1 MPVEDPG
8 WTPGELEDFEAY
20 TEIGKIPK
28 LRKEIDQSHSDTPV
42 SDNISLELKK
52 RMGVID
58 LIPCNFDLLEGVDL
72 SSDAISQAFKPN
84 IKYESACENFIRIQA
99 EYGFSDPTAFLRVFL
114 TDSTT
119 VQETISNSYTKN
131 IIDDTLN
138 SLTSTKLGQLFHS
151 TFRSVASLGHDDP
164 GSNIAGEKVS
174 AAVNA
179 IGLGGPA
186 SKVAGQLAEV
196 LTHGSRISFPKIWA
210 GTEYNPSL
218 TCNIK
223 LMSPYG
229 HPDAIAKF
237 IIEPLG
243 KLLLLLAP
251 RTYSGLTTQRPN
263 FIALKSYGMANMNIC
278 SPSVL
283 EIRRGG
289 DDNSYNQYKQPLTV
303 DIAMTFDSVCEGF
316 AAFANYEDIDNPNPD
331 LNLFYSDN
339 LVKNFEK
346 DFETEPHAYFSTMR
360 TMVNS
365 FRPFK
370 YESTVTTQ
378 DQQIASPGSGGNE
391 NAPDSLTVTTESTT
405 STDTTVPPWII
416 PSESSSESITLSI

>member
-1 MPVEDPG
+1 MPFEFG
-8 WTPGELEDFEAY
+8 QLTPGVSAY

-28 LRKEIDQSHSDTPV
+28 LRKKIDQSHKDTPV
-42 SDNISLELKK
+42 SDNVSTELKK

-58 LIPCNFDLLEGVDL
+58 LIPCNFDLTQGVDL
-72 SSDAISQAFKPN
+72 SIKAIIKAFSPT
-84 IKYESACENFIRIQA
+84 IKFQGACDHFERLQT
-99 EYGFSDPTAFLRVFL
+99 EYGFSDPTSFLRVYL

-138 SLTSTKLGQLFHS
+138 SLTSTKLGQLFKT

-164 GSNIAGEKVS
+164 GSNTNGSKISELTE
-174 AAVNA
+174 A
-179 IGLGGPA
+179 IGLGGI
-186 SKVAGQLAEV
+186 SSVAGQLSEV

-237 IIEPLG
+237 IIEPIGRLM
-243 KLLLLLAP
+243 LLLAP

-263 FIALKSYGMANMNIC
+263 FVALKSYGMASMNIC

-303 DIAMTFDSVCEGF
+303 DIAMTFDSICEGF
-316 AAFANYEDIDNPNPD
+316 AAFANYDDVDNPNPD
-331 LNLFYSDN
+331 KGLFDRSGDDIMT
-339 LVKNFEK
+339 E
-346 DFETEPHAYFSTMR
+346 DFGKEFITQPNAYFSTLR
-360 TMVNS
+360 TLVNS
-365 FRPFK
+365 FRPLK
-370 YESTVTTQ
+370 PESTSTTRG
-378 DQQIASPGSGGNE
+378 QQTTSLGSSGNE
-391 NAPDSLTVTTESTT
+391 NPPESLGVETTSAASTEVTT
-405 STDTTVPPWII
+405 PPLVIS
-416 PSESSSESITLSI
+416 SESSSESMSITI

>member
-243 KLLLLLAP
+243 RLMLLLAP

-263 FIALKSYGMANMNIC
+263 FVALKSYGMANMNIC

-283 EIRRGG
+283 ESRVTSRESFICT
-289 DDNSYNQYKQPLTV
+289 QVILT
-303 DIAMTFDSVCEGF
+303 DGASMAKTSEGTNNRDVINCF
-316 AAFANYEDIDNPNPD
+316 IQSPYLIIID
-331 LNLFYSDN
+331 LNKYTNFSDN
-339 LVKNFEK
+339 K
-346 DFETEPHAYFSTMR
+346 
-360 TMVNS
+360 
-365 FRPFK
+365 
-370 YESTVTTQ
+370 
-378 DQQIASPGSGGNE
+378 
-391 NAPDSLTVTTESTT
+391 LT
-405 STDTTVPPWII
+405 
-416 PSESSSESITLSI
+416 

>member
-1 MPVEDPG
+1 
-8 WTPGELEDFEAY
+8 
-20 TEIGKIPK
+20 
-28 LRKEIDQSHSDTPV
+28 
-42 SDNISLELKK
+42 
-52 RMGVID
+52 
-58 LIPCNFDLLEGVDL
+58 
-72 SSDAISQAFKPN
+72 
-84 IKYESACENFIRIQA
+84 
-99 EYGFSDPTAFLRVFL
+99 
-114 TDSTT
+114 
-119 VQETISNSYTKN
+119 
-131 IIDDTLN
+131 
-138 SLTSTKLGQLFHS
+138 
-151 TFRSVASLGHDDP
+151 
-164 GSNIAGEKVS
+164 
-174 AAVNA
+174 
-179 IGLGGPA
+179 
-186 SKVAGQLAEV
+186 VAGQLAEV

-229 HPDAIAKF
+229 HPDALAKF

-243 KLLLLLAP
+243 RLMLLLAP
-251 RTYSGLTTQRPN
+251 KTYTGLTTQRPS
-263 FIALKSYGMANMNIC
+263 FLALKSYGMANMNIC

>member
-1 MPVEDPG
+1 MADDR
-8 WTPGELEDFEAY
+8 WTPEPEAY

-28 LRKEIDQSHSDTPV
+28 LRKKIDQSHTDTPR
-42 SDNISLELKK
+42 SDNVSLELKK
-52 RMGVID
+52 RMGIID
-58 LIPCNFDLLEGVDL
+58 LIPCNFDLTQGLDL
-72 SSDAISQAFKPN
+72 SLEAIIKAFKPT
-84 IKYESACENFIRIQA
+84 IKYMGACVNFERIQE
-99 EYGFSDPTAFLRVFL
+99 EYGFKKPSSFLRVYL

-138 SLTSTKLGQLFHS
+138 SLTSTKLGQLFKG
-151 TFRSVASLGHDDP
+151 TFRSVSSLGHDDP
-164 GSNIAGEKVS
+164 GSNINGSMVSKVAS
-174 AAVNA
+174 A
-179 IGLGGPA
+179 IGLGEGV
-186 SKVAGQLAEV
+186 SKVAEGLSEV

-243 KLLLLLAP
+243 RLMLLLAP

-263 FIALKSYGMANMNIC
+263 FVALKSYGMANMNIC

-316 AAFANYEDIDNPNPD
+316 AAFVNYDDENNPNPD
-331 LNLFYSDN
+331 KGLFTPDGKTIEYFQDEFE
-339 LVKNFEK
+339 VKPN
-346 DFETEPHAYFSTMR
+346 AYFSTMR

-365 FRPFK
+365 FRPFNPEP
-370 YESTVTTQ
+370 ESTSTTRG
-378 DQQIASPGSGGNE
+378 QQTTSLGSSGNE
-391 NAPDSLTVTTESTT
+391 NPPESLGVETTSAASTEVTT
-405 STDTTVPPWII
+405 PPLVIS
-416 PSESSSESITLSI
+416 SESSSESMSITI